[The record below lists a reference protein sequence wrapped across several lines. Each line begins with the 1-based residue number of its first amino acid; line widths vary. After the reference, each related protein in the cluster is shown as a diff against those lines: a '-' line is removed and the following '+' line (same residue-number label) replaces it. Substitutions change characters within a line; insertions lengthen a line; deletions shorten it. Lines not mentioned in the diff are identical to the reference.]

1 METMVTRDKVEIVQK
16 ALGFEGLFT
25 VELTGRGRVADAQFL
40 PVLENNSAAITQI
53 TGWFPPMLDRIKCN
67 TDPGCQPGKSRV
79 GWVFCDLHGIFA
91 AAKVKSFM
99 GRMDSLQAEALSF
112 REALSWVKSKG
123 WKNVDFET
131 DSQLLVHSIF
141 SRVQDLSIVGSII
154 MNCQL
159 LLQEFINC
167 SSQFIRRSTN
177 QTANSLARAAVSMS
191 EEIE

>member
-1 METMVTRDKVEIVQK
+1 MLLQWQ
-16 ALGFEGLFT
+16 
-25 VELTGRGRVADAQFL
+25 DAQFL

-53 TGWFPPMLDRIKCN
+53 TGWLPPMLDRIKCN
-67 TDPGCQPGKSRV
+67 TDAALDVNQERVGV
-79 GWVFCDLHGIFA
+79 GWVFCDSHGIFV

-99 GRMDSLQAEALSF
+99 GRIDSLQAEALSF

-154 MNCQL
+154 MDCQL

-191 EEIE
+191 DEIE